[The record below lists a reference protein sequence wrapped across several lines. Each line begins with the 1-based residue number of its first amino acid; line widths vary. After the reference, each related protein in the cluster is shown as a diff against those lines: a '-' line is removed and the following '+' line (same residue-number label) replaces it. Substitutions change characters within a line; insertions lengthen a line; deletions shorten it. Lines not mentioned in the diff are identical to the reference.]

1 MKLNSVKKSAITIG
15 LFTGSMIPII
25 QTISGGR
32 IDWLIVLLLFLTVTF
47 FAYKVINSYVQ
58 KRIKLMYRTIQ
69 NQKLEGK
76 DSYDIES
83 SEEDVKKW
91 ISERQAEIEH
101 LKDTENFR
109 REFLG
114 NVSHELKTPIF
125 NIQGYVLTLLE
136 GALEDEQINKKY
148 LQRTQK
154 SVERMISIVEDLES
168 ISTLEH
174 NEKNLK
180 IENFDI
186 VDLCKSVQD
195 SLEDKANKS
204 TISLAFDKE
213 YSSIF
218 VEADK
223 MKINQVLTNLIDNSI
238 KYGKENGLTKM
249 RFYDMDDAILV
260 EVSDDGIGI
269 DEINLPRLSER
280 FFRVEES
287 RSREKGGT
295 GLGLSIVKHIIESH
309 QQTLNIRSTVGIGST
324 FSFTLKKA
332 K

>member
-1 MKLNSVKKSAITIG
+1 M
-15 LFTGSMIPII
+15 
-25 QTISGGR
+25 
-32 IDWLIVLLLFLTVTF
+32 
-47 FAYKVINSYVQ
+47 
-58 KRIKLMYRTIQ
+58 
-69 NQKLEGK
+69 
-76 DSYDIES
+76 
-83 SEEDVKKW
+83 
-91 ISERQAEIEH
+91 
-101 LKDTENFR
+101 KDTEKFR

-238 KYGKENGLTKM
+238 KYGKENGSTKI

-269 DEINLPRLSER
+269 DEIHLPRLSER